1 MRTYFDCIPCIIRQT
16 LDAIRLINDDKKIHE
31 QFLREVLCLASEM
44 DLSESPPVM
53 AQKIHRVIRQLAETD
68 DPYKLLT

>member
-31 QFLREVLCLASEM
+31 QILREVLCLASDGFEREP
-44 DLSESPPVM
+44 SCNGTKNTPCCQ
-53 AQKIHRVIRQLAETD
+53 ATGGNR
-68 DPYKLLT
+68 

>member
-31 QFLREVLCLASEM
+31 QILREVLCLASEM
-44 DLSESPPVM
+44 DLSESPHVM
-53 AQKIHRVIRQLAETD
+53 AQKIQRVVRQLAETD
-68 DPYKLLT
+68 EPYKLLT